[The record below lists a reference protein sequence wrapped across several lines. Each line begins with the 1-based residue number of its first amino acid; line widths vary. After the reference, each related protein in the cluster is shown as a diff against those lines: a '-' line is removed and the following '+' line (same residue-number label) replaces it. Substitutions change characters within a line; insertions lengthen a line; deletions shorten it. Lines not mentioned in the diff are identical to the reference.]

1 MVSLKISLSIHQLTE
16 LRAKIKLE
24 SDSPENS
31 LPFENLLI
39 EALPSK
45 TESADIHLRITNTNI
60 VQNELIDPPSTPC
73 PTKRTWWQKLITAD
87 KSQL

>member
-1 MVSLKISLSIHQLTE
+1 MVSLKISLAVHQLTD

-24 SDSPENS
+24 SDSPENT

-45 TESADIHLRITNTNI
+45 TESTDIHLQITNTAI
-60 VQNELIDPPSTPC
+60 VENELNPPPTSC